1 MSGENANT
9 HEELRLL
16 YEASVDELD
25 FFKRQQWSVTHYALL
40 LYAAVV
46 GVARLLDGNV
56 SGAEKLAFCLV
67 TTGVAVLGSYI
78 LWVLNNSIVVR
89 KARLAAVRKNFSTT
103 FHSAWTAKEKPEE
116 ALGIYGLLMA
126 VVVIG
131 ALTVWWLVY
140 LKL

>member
-16 YEASVDELD
+16 YEVSVKELE
-25 FFKRQQWSVTHYALL
+25 FFKRQQWSVTNYALL

-46 GVARLLDGNV
+46 GVARLLNGNV
-56 SGAEKLAFCLV
+56 SGAEKLVFCLV
-67 TTGVAVLGSYI
+67 ATGVAVLGSYI

-89 KARLAAVRKNFSTT
+89 KARLSAVRKNFSTT
-103 FHSAWTAKEKPEE
+103 FHSAWTAKEKLEE
-116 ALGIYGLLMA
+116 ALSIYGLLMA